1 MIHGTCA
8 LRYEVLYH
16 GTQFLVGT
24 NDSIQRHT
32 FAEEISFQ
40 MFFRSLET
48 GSLGYVSDGFTRSA
62 PEALNPTRR

>member
-40 MFFRSLET
+40 MLFQTE
-48 GSLGYVSDGFTRSA
+48 SLGYVSDGFTRA
-62 PEALNPTRR
+62 AADALKPIRR